1 MNYKTALCWFADSP
15 LGQEIII
22 NGARRGIGA
31 KHRGLE
37 KYRCASKTDIFQYLK
52 ANWASGY
59 HSPRVCKLQLFRLH
73 LETLRVL
80 QAPEIS

>member
-1 MNYKTALCWFADSP
+1 MYVKEKVSFLFGVLSMNFETALCWFADSP

-37 KYRCASKTDIFQYLK
+37 KYRYASKTDIFQ
-52 ANWASGY
+52 
-59 HSPRVCKLQLFRLH
+59 
-73 LETLRVL
+73 
-80 QAPEIS
+80 